1 MRIRSPHEEDYRR
14 YLGDDMISHVMEE
27 DGVTEIVI
35 VLELQTN
42 HPQSFHNCGIVR
54 VFRQHNSLQCD
65 RCAQQSIEGAPTG
78 GKALPTE
85 ALVHSP

>member
-42 HPQSFHNCGIVR
+42 HRQFH
-54 VFRQHNSLQCD
+54 VFL
-65 RCAQQSIEGAPTG
+65 
-78 GKALPTE
+78 L
-85 ALVHSP
+85 